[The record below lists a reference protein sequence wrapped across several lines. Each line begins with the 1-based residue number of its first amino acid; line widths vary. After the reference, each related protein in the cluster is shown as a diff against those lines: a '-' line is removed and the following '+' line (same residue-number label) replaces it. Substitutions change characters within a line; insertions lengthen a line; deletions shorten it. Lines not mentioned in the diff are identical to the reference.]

1 MAAPDDRVS
10 TRLVD
15 GLNKLFGSHRGYR
28 AAHAKG
34 MCYLGVFRASADA
47 ATLTRAAHMAGAEVP
62 VTVRFSNGAGNPQI
76 PDGAPDGRGMAVRF
90 HLADKRHTD
99 LLAITSPVFPAR
111 VPEDFIELMT
121 ALTADPV
128 THQPDV
134 EKIEAFKKA
143 HPELRAALELAL
155 GARPMASYA
164 RAAYYAVHAFR
175 FTNAAGQSRFVR
187 DAWRPQAGAATIPS
201 EEAQRRPPDY
211 LQSELRER
219 LATGPVVF
227 TLHLQLA
234 GDGDDVNDPATAW
247 PESRPTV
254 LAGTLRITAPVT
266 DQRGDCEA
274 LVFDPS
280 VVTDGIACSD
290 DPILKAR
297 PGAYSVSYKRRT
309 TLSGS

>member
-1 MAAPDDRVS
+1 MAAPDDRIS

-15 GLNKLFGSHRGYR
+15 GLNKLFGVHGGYR

-34 MCYLGVFRASADA
+34 MCCLGVFRASADA
-47 ATLTRAAHMAGAEVP
+47 AALTRAAHMTGAEVP
-62 VTVRFSNGAGNPQI
+62 VTVRFSNGAGDPKI
-76 PDGAPDGRGMAVRF
+76 PDGAPGGRGVAVRF
-90 HLADKRHTD
+90 HLADKGHTD
-99 LLAITSPVFPAR
+99 LLAITTPIFPAR

-121 ALTADPV
+121 ALTADPA

-134 EKIEAFKKA
+134 KKVEAFKRA
-143 HPELRAALELAL
+143 HPELQAALDLAL
-155 GARPMASYA
+155 GAPPLASYA

-175 FTNAAGQSRFVR
+175 FTNAADQARFVR
-187 DAWRPQAGAATIPS
+187 YSWRPQAGTATIPP

-211 LQSELRER
+211 LQTELRER
-219 LATGPVVF
+219 LVAGPVVF

-247 PESRPTV
+247 PESRPSV
-254 LAGTLRITAPVT
+254 LAGTLRITAPIS
-266 DQRGDCEA
+266 DQRGGCEV

-290 DPILKAR
+290 DPILNAR
-297 PGAYSVSYKRRT
+297 PGAYSVSYKRRMT
-309 TLSGS
+309 PGGS